1 MSSEQTLIASLRADN
16 AVLQADNARLES
28 ELREC
33 NFQIAEFTKTVAQRD
48 QQIDEFTKTVAQ
60 RDQQIDE
67 FTETVAQRDQQI
79 DELTGRVGELE
90 QRAGSNSRNSSK
102 PPSSDG
108 YAKPKPKSRRQP
120 RLRKPGGQPGHSGH
134 TLR

>member
-1 MSSEQTLIASLRADN
+1 MSSEQTLIAALR
-16 AVLQADNARLES
+16 ADNARLES

-33 NFQIAEFTKTVAQRD
+33 NRQIAEFTEAVAQRD
-48 QQIDEFTKTVAQ
+48 QQI
-60 RDQQIDE
+60 
-67 FTETVAQRDQQI
+67 AQRDQQI

-120 RLRKPGGQPGHSGH
+120 RLRKPGG
-134 TLR
+134 